1 MNNSHDTLKNILKKY
16 DLKAKKKFGQ
26 NFLHDKNVI
35 NQIVESSLCD
45 NKYVVEVGPGPGLLT
60 NAILKKNIKKVLVI
74 ETDKSFLPI
83 IKKFKENHSKKFDY
97 IINDIL
103 KVNLDKIIN
112 EKYSVVS
119 NLPYNISVP
128 FIVSLIEKE
137 QPVKWEKLTLTI
149 QKEVADRIM
158 AKINTKQYGRLS
170 VLTQWRCKVSK
181 ICEIKPTCFIP
192 PPKVLSSVISIE
204 PKNVIKTP
212 SVKNFQKI
220 VSHAFGFRRKTLKK
234 SLSSLDVD
242 INKLAGLCGI
252 DLGLR
257 AQNLSIND
265 FSNLAAGYEKLSKQI
280 IS

>member
-1 MNNSHDTLKNILKKY
+1 MNSGNDTLRNILKKY
-16 DLKAKKKFGQ
+16 NLKAKKKFGQ
-26 NFLHDKNVI
+26 NFLHDKNII
-35 NQIVESSLCD
+35 NQIVKSSSCD
-45 NKYVVEVGPGPGLLT
+45 NNYVVEVGPGPGLLT
-60 NAILKKNIKKVLVI
+60 NAILKKNVKKVLVI
-74 ETDKSFLPI
+74 ETDKTFLPI
-83 IKKFKENHSKKFDY
+83 LEKFKENHSKFDF

-103 KVNLDKIIN
+103 KIDLDKIIN
-112 EKYSVVS
+112 DKYSVIS

-128 FIVSLIEKE
+128 FIISLIEKE
-137 QPVKWEKLTLTI
+137 QPVKWEKLTLTV
-149 QKEVADRIM
+149 QKEVADRMM

-170 VLTQWRCKVSK
+170 VLTQWRCKIVK

-204 PKNVIKTP
+204 PKNDIKTP

-257 AQNLSIND
+257 AQNLSIDD
-265 FSNLAAGYEKLSKQI
+265 FSNLAAGDEKLSKQI

>member
-1 MNNSHDTLKNILKKY
+1 MNNSNDTLKNILKKY

-26 NFLHDKNVI
+26 NFLHDKNII
-35 NQIVESSLCD
+35 NQIVKSSLCD
-45 NKYVVEVGPGPGLLT
+45 NNYIVEVGPGPGLLT
-60 NAILKKNIKKVLVI
+60 NAILKKNVKKVLAI
-74 ETDKSFLPI
+74 ETDKTFLPI
-83 IKKFKENHSKKFDY
+83 LEKFKENHSKKFDF

-103 KVNLDKIIN
+103 KVDLDKIIN

-128 FIVSLIEKE
+128 FIISLIEKE
-137 QPVKWEKLTLTI
+137 QPVKWERLTLTV
-149 QKEVADRIM
+149 QKEVADRMM

-170 VLTQWRCKVSK
+170 VLTQWRCKIVK

-204 PKNVIKTP
+204 PKNDVKTP

-220 VSHAFGFRRKTLKK
+220 VSYAFGFRRKTLKK

-242 INKLAGLCGI
+242 INQLADLCKI
-252 DLGLR
+252 DLRLR
-257 AQNLSIND
+257 AQNLSVND
-265 FSNLAAGYEKLSKQI
+265 FCNLAVGYEKLSKQI

>member
-26 NFLHDKNVI
+26 NFLHDKNII

-257 AQNLSIND
+257 AQNLSIDD

>member
-1 MNNSHDTLKNILKKY
+1 MNSNNDTLKNILKKY

-26 NFLHDKNVI
+26 NFLHDKNII
-35 NQIVESSLCD
+35 NQIVKSSSCD
-45 NKYVVEVGPGPGLLT
+45 NKYIVEVGPGPGLLT

-74 ETDKSFLPI
+74 ETDKTFLPI
-83 IKKFKENHSKKFDY
+83 LEKLKENHKKKFDF

-103 KVNLDKIIN
+103 KVDLDKIIN

-128 FIVSLIEKE
+128 FIISLIEKK
-137 QPVKWEKLTLTI
+137 QPVKWEKLTLTV
-149 QKEVADRIM
+149 QKEVADRMM
-158 AKINTKQYGRLS
+158 AKVNTKQYGRLS
-170 VLTQWRCKVSK
+170 ILTQWRCKIDK

-204 PKNVIKTP
+204 PKNNIKTP

-234 SLSSLDVD
+234 SLSNLDVD
-242 INKLAGLCGI
+242 INKLADLCEI

-257 AQNLSIND
+257 AQNLSIDD
-265 FSNLAAGYEKLSKQI
+265 FSNLTVGYEKLSKQT

>member
-128 FIVSLIEKE
+128 FIISLIEKE

-257 AQNLSIND
+257 AQNLSIDD

>member
-1 MNNSHDTLKNILKKY
+1 MNSGNDTLRNILKKY
-16 DLKAKKKFGQ
+16 NLKAKKKFGQ
-26 NFLHDKNVI
+26 NFLHDKNII
-35 NQIVESSLCD
+35 NQIVKSSSCD
-45 NKYVVEVGPGPGLLT
+45 NNYVVEVGPGPGLLT
-60 NAILKKNIKKVLVI
+60 NAILKKNVKKVLVI
-74 ETDKSFLPI
+74 ETDKTFLPI
-83 IKKFKENHSKKFDY
+83 LEKFKENHSKFDF

-103 KVNLDKIIN
+103 KVDLDKIIN
-112 EKYSVVS
+112 DKYSIVS

-128 FIVSLIEKE
+128 FIISLIEKE
-137 QPVKWEKLTLTI
+137 QPVKWEKLTLTV
-149 QKEVADRIM
+149 QKEVADRMM

-170 VLTQWRCKVSK
+170 VLTQWRCKIVK

-204 PKNVIKTP
+204 PKNDIKAP
-212 SVKNFQKI
+212 LVKNFQKI

-257 AQNLSIND
+257 AQNLSIDD

>member
-1 MNNSHDTLKNILKKY
+1 MNNSNDTLKNILKKY

-26 NFLHDKNVI
+26 NFLHDKNII
-35 NQIVESSLCD
+35 NQIVKSSLCD
-45 NKYVVEVGPGPGLLT
+45 NNYIVEVGPGPGLLT
-60 NAILKKNIKKVLVI
+60 NAILKKNVKKVLAI
-74 ETDKSFLPI
+74 ETDKTFLPI
-83 IKKFKENHSKKFDY
+83 LEKFKESHSKKFDF

-103 KVNLDKIIN
+103 KVDLDKIIN

-128 FIVSLIEKE
+128 FIISLIEKE
-137 QPVKWEKLTLTI
+137 QPVKWERLTLTV
-149 QKEVADRIM
+149 QKEVADRMM
-158 AKINTKQYGRLS
+158 AKINTRQYGRLS
-170 VLTQWRCKVSK
+170 VLTQWRCKIVK

-204 PKNVIKTP
+204 PKNDVRTP

-220 VSHAFGFRRKTLKK
+220 VSYAFGFRRKTLKK

-242 INKLAGLCGI
+242 INQLADLCKI

-257 AQNLSIND
+257 AQNLSVND
-265 FSNLAAGYEKLSKQI
+265 FSNLAVGYEKLSKQI